1 MNTEKQITLF
11 GLTIKTIVV
20 HTVTYFIMGL
30 LALTFLFGICDGLI

>member
-20 HTVTYFIMGL
+20 R
-30 LALTFLFGICDGLI
+30 GIEYKRAIGP